1 MRLTKGTKKALSLA
15 LSTAL
20 VLTGANVGTLK
31 ADAAKVNNKDGVKL
45 TLTGKTLTKKEAT
58 VKEDGTVKVTTTFA
72 DAATAGALKGANFG
86 ETKTATDVKYVDDCD
101 FSLKIVKVEVA
112 EKNVLAKNVT
122 GDYNNSDLYEVN
134 TTDKSFKDFVAE
146 KGDEITFTYKV
157 TGLEDYEDTLDA
169 LKKENEALAA
179 SKAALE
185 KENGSLAAS
194 KAALEKDNASLV
206 ASKAALEK
214 DNKSLAASKAALE
227 TENKALAASN
237 SALVASKAA
246 LEKDNKSLAASK
258 AALEDQLK
266 NTPAPTETPAP
277 VAKGQM
283 GNFNVSFDYV
293 GDDTWGE
300 QSWGDKS
307 VNVTKDGDYSIEYT
321 ATSDSK
327 GIYLMMLDTD
337 LYYGSLADNFAL
349 TVKNVKIGDKT
360 YAIDNKGCWGFADQT
375 VSKNYRFN
383 IVNPWNGLFD
393 KTGVNWQDEKVT
405 TIDKLNKAPVKAN
418 DKIVVNFNVT
428 TKKASS
434 TVSIKAAKSK
444 VSVAPSKSATVK
456 YTVKGTSTVKAT
468 SNNKAVTVKVN
479 KSKKNVTITA
489 KKTAVMG
496 KTATITL
503 KAGSKKST
511 IKVTVA
517 KTANVKKKKTAKYT
531 VALAKVTKKVKD
543 KKIKVSVKNKKVAK
557 VTVKKTA
564 KGQVTFQV
572 KGLKKGKTTATLKY
586 GKKSAKV
593 SVVVK

>member
-1 MRLTKGTKKALSLA
+1 MLMRLTKGTKKALSLA

-31 ADAAKVNNKDGVKL
+31 ADAADKDGVKL
-45 TLTGKTLTKKEAT
+45 TLKGTTLKDATENLTK
-58 VKEDGTVKVTTTFA
+58 DGKISVETTFSK
-72 DAATAGALKGANFG
+72 AASEGSVTKFGATETTASK
-86 ETKTATDVKYVDDCD
+86 VDED
-101 FSLKIVKVEVA
+101 FDLKIVSVKFDNRELLKKAKFGDYSVSD
-112 EKNVLAKNVT
+112 KNYVIKTTADADFNLAKFEAKE
-122 GDYNNSDLYEVN
+122 GD
-134 TTDKSFKDFVAE
+134 K
-146 KGDEITFTYKV
+146 ITFTYKV
-157 TGLEDYEDTLDA
+157 SGVSDLE
-169 LKKENEALAA
+169 KENEALAA

-517 KTANVKKKKTAKYT
+517 KTANVKKKKAANYT
-531 VALAKVTKKVKD
+531 VALAKVTKKVKA

>member
-31 ADAAKVNNKDGVKL
+31 ADAADKDGVKL
-45 TLTGKTLTKKEAT
+45 TLTGDTLKDATENLTK
-58 VKEDGTVKVTTTFA
+58 DGKISVETTFSK
-72 DAATAGALKGANFG
+72 AASEGSVTKFGTTETTASK
-86 ETKTATDVKYVDDCD
+86 VDED
-101 FSLKIVKVEVA
+101 FDLKIVSVKFDNRELLKKAKFGDYSVSD
-112 EKNVLAKNVT
+112 KNYVIKTTADADFNLAKFEAKE
-122 GDYNNSDLYEVN
+122 GD
-134 TTDKSFKDFVAE
+134 K
-146 KGDEITFTYKV
+146 ITFTYKV
-157 TGLEDYEDTLDA
+157 SGVSDLE
-169 LKKENEALAA
+169 KENEALAA

-185 KENGSLAAS
+185 K
-194 KAALEKDNASLV
+194 DNAS
-206 ASKAALEK
+206 
-214 DNKSLAASKAALE
+214 
-227 TENKALAASN
+227 
-237 SALVASKAA
+237 LVASKAA

-531 VALAKVTKKVKD
+531 VALAKVTKKVKA

>member
-45 TLTGKTLTKKEAT
+45 TLTGKTLTEKDAT

-72 DAATAGALKGANFG
+72 EAATAGALTGANFG

-101 FSLKIVKVEVA
+101 FSLKIIKVEVA

-122 GDYNNSDLYEVN
+122 GDYNDSNSYEVN
-134 TTDKSFKDFVAE
+134 TTAKSFNDFVAK
-146 KGDEITFTYKV
+146 KGDAITFTYKV

-185 KENGSLAAS
+185 KNNASLVAS

-206 ASKAALEK
+206 AS
-214 DNKSLAASKAALE
+214 NS
-227 TENKALAASN
+227 ALAASN
-237 SALVASKAA
+237 SA
-246 LEKDNKSLAASK
+246 LAASK

-444 VSVAPSKSATVK
+444 VSVAPAKSATVK

-517 KTANVKKKKTAKYT
+517 KTANVKKKKTANYT
-531 VALAKVTKKVKD
+531 VALAKVTKKVKA

-557 VTVKKTA
+557 VTVKKIA

>member
-1 MRLTKGTKKALSLA
+1 MLMRLTKGTKKALSLA

-31 ADAAKVNNKDGVKL
+31 ADAADKDGVEL
-45 TLTGKTLTKKEAT
+45 TLKGETLNKKEAT
-58 VKEDGTVKVTTTFA
+58 VKADGKVEVTTTFA
-72 DAATAGALKGANFG
+72 NAATAGALAGANFG
-86 ETKTATDVKYVDDCD
+86 ETTTTVENVTED
-101 FSLKIVKVEVA
+101 FDLKIVSVKVGDKDVLSKKAVYGEYADSKNIATTSVGDF
-112 EKNVLAKNVT
+112 EKFT
-122 GDYNNSDLYEVN
+122 
-134 TTDKSFKDFVAE
+134 AE

-157 TGLEDYEDTLDA
+157 NGVTDLDA

-531 VALAKVTKKVKD
+531 VALAKVTKKVKA

>member
-45 TLTGKTLTKKEAT
+45 TLTGKTLTEKYAT

-185 KENGSLAAS
+185 KNNASLVAS

-237 SALVASKAA
+237 SA
-246 LEKDNKSLAASK
+246 LAASK

-337 LYYGSLADNFAL
+337 LYYGSLADNFAF

-418 DKIVVNFNVT
+418 KIVVNFNVT

-531 VALAKVTKKVKD
+531 VALAKVTKKVKA

>member
-1 MRLTKGTKKALSLA
+1 MLMNLTKGTKKALSLA

-31 ADAAKVNNKDGVKL
+31 ADVADKDGVEL
-45 TLTGKTLTKKEAT
+45 TLKGETLNKKEAT
-58 VKEDGTVKVTTTFA
+58 VKADGKVEVTTTFA
-72 DAATAGALKGANFG
+72 DAATAGALAGANFG
-86 ETKTATDVKYVDDCD
+86 ETTTTVENVTED
-101 FSLKIVKVEVA
+101 FDLKIVSVKVGDKDVLSKKAVYGEYADSKNIATTSVGDF
-112 EKNVLAKNVT
+112 EKFT
-122 GDYNNSDLYEVN
+122 
-134 TTDKSFKDFVAE
+134 AE

-157 TGLEDYEDTLDA
+157 NGVTDLDA

-227 TENKALAASN
+227 
-237 SALVASKAA
+237 
-246 LEKDNKSLAASK
+246 
-258 AALEDQLK
+258 DQLK

-293 GDDTWGE
+293 GDDTYGE

-337 LYYGSLADNFAL
+337 LYYGSLADNFAF
-349 TVKNVKIGDKT
+349 TV
-360 YAIDNKGCWGFADQT
+360 
-375 VSKNYRFN
+375 
-383 IVNPWNGLFD
+383 
-393 KTGVNWQDEKVT
+393 
-405 TIDKLNKAPVKAN
+405 
-418 DKIVVNFNVT
+418 
-428 TKKASS
+428 
-434 TVSIKAAKSK
+434 
-444 VSVAPSKSATVK
+444 
-456 YTVKGTSTVKAT
+456 
-468 SNNKAVTVKVN
+468 
-479 KSKKNVTITA
+479 
-489 KKTAVMG
+489 
-496 KTATITL
+496 
-503 KAGSKKST
+503 T

-517 KTANVKKKKTAKYT
+517 KTANVKKKKAANYT
-531 VALAKVTKKVKD
+531 VALAKVTKKVKA

-557 VTVKKTA
+557 VAVKKTA

>member
-1 MRLTKGTKKALSLA
+1 MLMRLTKGTKKALSLA

-31 ADAAKVNNKDGVKL
+31 ADAAKVDAKDGVKL
-45 TLTGKTLTKKEAT
+45 TLTGKTLNKKEAT
-58 VKEDGTVKVTTTFA
+58 VKADGKVEVTTTFA
-72 DAATAGALKGANFG
+72 DAATAGAFKGANFG

-101 FSLKIVKVEVA
+101 FSLKIVKVEVKG
-112 EKNVLAKNVT
+112 ENVLKKNVT
-122 GDYNNSDLYEVN
+122 GDYTAYEVYEVN
-134 TTDKSFKDFVAE
+134 TEADSFKDFVAE

-169 LKKENEALAA
+169 LKKENEALAG

-185 KENGSLAAS
+185 KNNASLVAS

-237 SALVASKAA
+237 SALAASNSA
-246 LEKDNKSLAASK
+246 LAASK

-517 KTANVKKKKTAKYT
+517 KTANVKKKKTANYT
-531 VALAKVTKKVKD
+531 VALAKVTKKVKA

>member
-45 TLTGKTLTKKEAT
+45 TLTGKTLTEKDAT

-72 DAATAGALKGANFG
+72 EAATAGALTGANFG

-185 KENGSLAAS
+185 K
-194 KAALEKDNASLV
+194 DNASLV

-214 DNKSLAASKAALE
+214 DNTS
-227 TENKALAASN
+227 
-237 SALVASKAA
+237 LVASKAA
-246 LEKDNKSLAASK
+246 LEKDNKLLAASNSALAASK

-531 VALAKVTKKVKD
+531 VALAKVTKKVKA

>member
-31 ADAAKVNNKDGVKL
+31 ADAADKDGVEL
-45 TLTGKTLTKKEAT
+45 TLKGETLNKKEAT
-58 VKEDGTVKVTTTFA
+58 VKADGKVEVTTTFA
-72 DAATAGALKGANFG
+72 NAATAGALAGANFG
-86 ETKTATDVKYVDDCD
+86 ETTTTVENVTED
-101 FSLKIVKVEVA
+101 FDLKIVSVKVGDKDVLSKKAVYGEYADSKNIATTSVGDF
-112 EKNVLAKNVT
+112 EKFT
-122 GDYNNSDLYEVN
+122 
-134 TTDKSFKDFVAE
+134 AE

-157 TGLEDYEDTLDA
+157 NGVTDLDA

-185 KENGSLAAS
+185 KENG
-194 KAALEKDNASLV
+194 
-206 ASKAALEK
+206 
-214 DNKSLAASKAALE
+214 SLAASKAALE

-531 VALAKVTKKVKD
+531 VALAKVTKKVKA

>member
-45 TLTGKTLTKKEAT
+45 TLTGKTLTEKDAT

-72 DAATAGALKGANFG
+72 EAATAGALTGANFG

-101 FSLKIVKVEVA
+101 FSLKIIKVEVA

-122 GDYNNSDLYEVN
+122 GDYNDSNSYEVN
-134 TTDKSFKDFVAE
+134 TTAKSFNDFVAK
-146 KGDEITFTYKV
+146 KGDAITFTYKV

-185 KENGSLAAS
+185 KN
-194 KAALEKDNASLV
+194 NASLV

-237 SALVASKAA
+237 SA
-246 LEKDNKSLAASK
+246 LAASK

-321 ATSDSK
+321 ATSESK

-444 VSVAPSKSATVK
+444 VSVAPAKSATV
-456 YTVKGTSTVKAT
+456 
-468 SNNKAVTVKVN
+468 
-479 KSKKNVTITA
+479 
-489 KKTAVMG
+489 
-496 KTATITL
+496 
-503 KAGSKKST
+503 
-511 IKVTVA
+511 
-517 KTANVKKKKTAKYT
+517 
-531 VALAKVTKKVKD
+531 
-543 KKIKVSVKNKKVAK
+543 
-557 VTVKKTA
+557 
-564 KGQVTFQV
+564 
-572 KGLKKGKTTATLKY
+572 
-586 GKKSAKV
+586 
-593 SVVVK
+593 

>member
-45 TLTGKTLTKKEAT
+45 TLTGKTLTEKDAT
-58 VKEDGTVKVTTTFA
+58 VKEDGPVKVTTTFA
-72 DAATAGALKGANFG
+72 EAATAGALTGANFG

-101 FSLKIVKVEVA
+101 FSLKIIKVEVA

-122 GDYNNSDLYEVN
+122 GDYNDSNSYEVN
-134 TTDKSFKDFVAE
+134 TTAKSFNDFVAK
-146 KGDEITFTYKV
+146 KGDAITFTYKV

-185 KENGSLAAS
+185 KNNASLVAS

-237 SALVASKAA
+237 SA
-246 LEKDNKSLAASK
+246 LAASK

-444 VSVAPSKSATVK
+444 VSVAPAKSATVK

-517 KTANVKKKKTAKYT
+517 KTANVKKKKTANYT
-531 VALAKVTKKVKD
+531 VALAKVTKKVKA

-557 VTVKKTA
+557 VTVKKIA

>member
-31 ADAAKVNNKDGVKL
+31 ADAADKDGVEL
-45 TLTGKTLTKKEAT
+45 TLKGETLNKKEAT
-58 VKEDGTVKVTTTFA
+58 VKADGKVEVTTTFA
-72 DAATAGALKGANFG
+72 NAATAGALAGANFG
-86 ETKTATDVKYVDDCD
+86 ETTTTVENVTED
-101 FSLKIVKVEVA
+101 FDLKIVSVKVGDKDVLSKKAVYGEYADSKNIATTSVGDF
-112 EKNVLAKNVT
+112 EKFT
-122 GDYNNSDLYEVN
+122 
-134 TTDKSFKDFVAE
+134 AE

-157 TGLEDYEDTLDA
+157 NGVTDLDA

-194 KAALEKDNASLV
+194 KAALEKDNAS
-206 ASKAALEK
+206 
-214 DNKSLAASKAALE
+214 
-227 TENKALAASN
+227 
-237 SALVASKAA
+237 LVASKAA

-393 KTGVNWQDEKVT
+393 KTGVNWQDEKVH
-405 TIDKLNKAPVKAN
+405 D
-418 DKIVVNFNVT
+418 
-428 TKKASS
+428 
-434 TVSIKAAKSK
+434 
-444 VSVAPSKSATVK
+444 
-456 YTVKGTSTVKAT
+456 
-468 SNNKAVTVKVN
+468 
-479 KSKKNVTITA
+479 
-489 KKTAVMG
+489 
-496 KTATITL
+496 
-503 KAGSKKST
+503 
-511 IKVTVA
+511 
-517 KTANVKKKKTAKYT
+517 
-531 VALAKVTKKVKD
+531 ALP
-543 KKIKVSVKNKKVAK
+543 I
-557 VTVKKTA
+557 
-564 KGQVTFQV
+564 
-572 KGLKKGKTTATLKY
+572 L
-586 GKKSAKV
+586 
-593 SVVVK
+593 

>member
-1 MRLTKGTKKALSLA
+1 MLMRLTKGTKKALSLA

-45 TLTGKTLTKKEAT
+45 TLTGKTLTEKDAT

-72 DAATAGALKGANFG
+72 EAATAGALTGANFG

-101 FSLKIVKVEVA
+101 FSLKIIKVEVA

-122 GDYNNSDLYEVN
+122 GDYNDSNSYEVN
-134 TTDKSFKDFVAE
+134 TAAKSFNDFVAE

-185 KENGSLAAS
+185 KNNASLVAS

-227 TENKALAASN
+227 TENKA
-237 SALVASKAA
+237 
-246 LEKDNKSLAASK
+246 LAASK

-444 VSVAPSKSATVK
+444 VSVAPAKSATVK

-517 KTANVKKKKTAKYT
+517 KTANVKKKKTANYT
-531 VALAKVTKKVKD
+531 VALAKVTKKVKA

-557 VTVKKTA
+557 VTVKKIA

>member
-31 ADAAKVNNKDGVKL
+31 ADAADKDGVEL
-45 TLTGKTLTKKEAT
+45 TLKGETLNKKEAT
-58 VKEDGTVKVTTTFA
+58 VKADGKVEVTTTFA
-72 DAATAGALKGANFG
+72 DAATAGALAGANFG
-86 ETKTATDVKYVDDCD
+86 ETTTTVENVTED
-101 FSLKIVKVEVA
+101 FDLKIVSVKVGDKDVLSKKAVYGEYADSKNIATTSVGDF
-112 EKNVLAKNVT
+112 EKFT
-122 GDYNNSDLYEVN
+122 
-134 TTDKSFKDFVAE
+134 AE

-157 TGLEDYEDTLDA
+157 NGVIDLDA
-169 LKKENEALAA
+169 LKKENEA
-179 SKAALE
+179 
-185 KENGSLAAS
+185 LAAS

-227 TENKALAASN
+227 TENKALAAS
-237 SALVASKAA
+237 KAA

-258 AALEDQLK
+258 AALENQLK

-517 KTANVKKKKTAKYT
+517 KTANVKKKKTANYT
-531 VALAKVTKKVKD
+531 VAIAKVTKKVKA